1 MIAKLEAEAEADA
14 TEKAFCDKEV
24 PEAQAKVDDKAD
36 EIEKITAEMDKI
48 RQEEKATFD
57 ENEAELSKGLA
68 GIKKA
73 LKVLNDYYSKDAAHG
88 SAGGS
93 SSGIIGLLE
102 VCESDFSKELA
113 ELNQNEATA
122 QSEYD
127 TQTKE
132 NEVTKTM
139 KEQDVKYKE
148 KEAKGLDKDVSDYS
162 SDRSGVQTELTAVN
176 EYLKELEGR
185 CIAKAESYS
194 ERKARRDAEIA
205 GLKEGLQV
213 LENES
218 AFIQV
223 KSKHFMSVRRHQ

>member
-1 MIAKLEAEAEADA
+1 MG
-14 TEKAFCDKEV
+14 
-24 PEAQAKVDDKAD
+24 
-36 EIEKITAEMDKI
+36 
-48 RQEEKATFD
+48 
-57 ENEAELSKGLA
+57 GLD

-127 TQTKE
+127 KQTKE

-139 KEQDVKYKE
+139 KE

-176 EYLKELEGR
+176 EYL
-185 CIAKAESYS
+185 
-194 ERKARRDAEIA
+194 
-205 GLKEGLQV
+205 
-213 LENES
+213 
-218 AFIQV
+218 
-223 KSKHFMSVRRHQ
+223 